1 MCLQTATTRSQHRLL
16 FVETRKSVA
25 GHAFFRWLNVR
36 DLAEE
41 HAVAHEGGPANSE
54 GHMTNDE
61 WRVRGIEY
69 VATNAPAHTGVSPLA
84 TPYTRRCV
92 SLVCVSP
99 SQRRRSPGPVVY

>member
-1 MCLQTATTRSQHRLL
+1 L

-25 GHAFFRWLNVR
+25 GHAFFRWLKGQ

-41 HAVAHEGGPANSE
+41 HAVAGEGGSAITD

-69 VATNAPAHTGVSPLA
+69 VATYPPASTDMPPLA
-84 TPYTRRCV
+84 K
-92 SLVCVSP
+92 S
-99 SQRRRSPGPVVY
+99 